1 MRGKIGI
8 AVGLAAGY
16 VLGAR
21 AGRERYE
28 QIKDKAQELWELE
41 PVQKQVGKV
50 TELGKSAAFAV
61 PSVVWDSAKK
71 VAQAAGKKGS
81 AGEKLDAAV
90 AEGEKAAGDVRKAAE
105 RDARKVADASAVADS

>member
-21 AGRERYE
+21 AGRQRYE
-28 QIKDKAQELWELE
+28 QIKEKAQQVWELE
-41 PVQKQVGKV
+41 PVQKQVEKV
-50 TELGKSAAFAV
+50 TELGKSAALAV

-71 VAQAAGKKGS
+71 VVKAAGKKGS
-81 AGEKLDAAV
+81 PGEKLDATLAQ
-90 AEGEKAAGDVRKAAE
+90 GEKAASDVRKAAE

>member
-21 AGRERYE
+21 AGRQRYE
-28 QIKDKAQELWELE
+28 QIKEKAQQVWELD

-50 TELGKSAAFAV
+50 TELGKSAALAV

-71 VAQAAGKKGS
+71 VVKAAAKKGS
-81 AGEKLDAAV
+81 PGEKLDATLAQ
-90 AEGEKAAGDVRKAAE
+90 GEKAAGDVRKAAE
-105 RDARKVADASAVADS
+105 RDARKVADASAAADN

>member
-1 MRGKIGI
+1 MKGKIGI

-21 AGRERYE
+21 AGRQRYE
-28 QIKDKAQELWELE
+28 QIKDKAQEVWELE

-50 TELGKSAAFAV
+50 TDFGKSAALAV

-71 VAQAAGKKGS
+71 VVKAVGKGDS
-81 AGEKLDAAV
+81 ASEKLDAAKT
-90 AEGEKAAGDVRKAAE
+90 EGKKAASDVRKAAE
-105 RDARKVADASAVADS
+105 KDARKVADASAVADS